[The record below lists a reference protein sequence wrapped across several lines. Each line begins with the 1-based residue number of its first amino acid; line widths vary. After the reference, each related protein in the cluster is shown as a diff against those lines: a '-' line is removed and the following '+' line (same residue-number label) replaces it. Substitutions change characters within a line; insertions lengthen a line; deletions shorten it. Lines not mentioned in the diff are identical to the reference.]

1 MDKTTG
7 ALAETVREGPQITL
21 TVSAFFTTSPLAVET
36 VPL

>member
-7 ALAETVREGPQITL
+7 ALAETVRQGPQITL
-21 TVSAFFTTSPLAVET
+21 ISAFFTTSPLAVET